1 VDPSTADLDRIEA
14 ALGWRPTWWRH
25 RGSDRGTSGTGARWV
40 VGAASG
46 SAFVK
51 LGATPLTATWFRREH
66 QTYRVL
72 RGPFIPRLLGFS
84 DDGVVPV
91 LAIEDLS
98 DADWPPPWTN
108 ANVELVLDA
117 LKLVHETPAPAHME
131 PARELRDAGWS
142 LIARSPEP
150 FLALGLCSREWL
162 AAAIHVLRDAA
173 ERAPIAGTQLLH
185 LDVRSDNLCFRRG

>member
-117 LKLVHETPAPAHME
+117 LKLVHETPAPAHVE